1 MNLWLRLVRVLIAAF
16 FRPRIGVLEPSVL
29 HFRVAPTDL
38 DLNIH
43 MNNARYLA
51 VMDLGRLDLMIRAG
65 LLRKVLARRWQ
76 PVLGGAAIRFRRALR
91 PFQRFTVTTQLVG
104 WDERRFYMEQRIDT
118 REGLA
123 AYAYCSGVFVE
134 RGVAVASARVV
145 TQYGYRGKAPTLPA
159 WVEAWR
165 SLDTTLSALPATEG
179 AATPESRAE
188 TSKRAE
194 AEG

>member
-65 LLRKVLARRWQ
+65 LLRKVLAWRWQ

-118 REGLA
+118 HEGLA

-145 TQYGYRGKAPTLPA
+145 AQYGYRGKAPALPA
-159 WVEAWR
+159 WVDAWR
-165 SLDTTLSALPATEG
+165 GLDTALSTAP
-179 AATPESRAE
+179 
-188 TSKRAE
+188 E
-194 AEG
+194 AESEPPSEKRTEASERVEG